1 MRQPTLW
8 FLLADSARARVVRA
22 PKSRDSRGEQAPLET
37 IFEASTDHRPAR
49 EIMADA
55 PGRAFS
61 SVGGRRS
68 AMEYRSDPVREETSA
83 FVRTIIDELEARRG
97 AGEFDALIVCAP
109 PRLLGAIRD
118 IMPEALKAVVRSEV
132 AKELTKLPELE
143 LRDAL
148 RRLVAGPD

>member
-22 PKSRDSRGEQAPLET
+22 PKTREPRGEQAPLET
-37 IFEASTDHRPAR
+37 VFEASTDPRPAR

-68 AMEYRSDPVREETSA
+68 AMEYRSDPVREEATA
-83 FVRTIIDELEARRG
+83 FARSIIDELESRRG

-109 PRLLGAIRD
+109 PRVLGAIREV
-118 IMPEALKAVVRSEV
+118 MPEGLKAVVRSET
-132 AKELTKLPELE
+132 AKDLTKLPELE
-143 LRDAL
+143 LREAL
-148 RRLVAGPD
+148 QRLVGGPD